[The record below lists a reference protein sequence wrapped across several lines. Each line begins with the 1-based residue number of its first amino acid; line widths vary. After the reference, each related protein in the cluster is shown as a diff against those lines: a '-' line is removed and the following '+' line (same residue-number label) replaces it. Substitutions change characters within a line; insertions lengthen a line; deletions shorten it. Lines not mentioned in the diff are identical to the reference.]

1 MRGEAFDLATEGGS
15 RRFVG
20 FRTQLRTHAKSLRE
34 HLDSNRKDIEAY
46 LAAAPLSVFQWS
58 MVSQLH
64 MLRNRREKGG
74 SK

>member
-34 HLDSNRKDIEAY
+34 HLDSNRKDIETY
-46 LAAAPLSVFQWS
+46 LTAAPPSVFQWS
-58 MVSQLH
+58 MVSQLR
-64 MLRNRREKGG
+64 MLKKREKGG
-74 SK
+74 SE

>member
-46 LAAAPLSVFQWS
+46 LAASPPSVFQWS
-58 MVSQLH
+58 MVSQLR
-64 MLRNRREKGG
+64 MLKKREKRG
-74 SK
+74 SE